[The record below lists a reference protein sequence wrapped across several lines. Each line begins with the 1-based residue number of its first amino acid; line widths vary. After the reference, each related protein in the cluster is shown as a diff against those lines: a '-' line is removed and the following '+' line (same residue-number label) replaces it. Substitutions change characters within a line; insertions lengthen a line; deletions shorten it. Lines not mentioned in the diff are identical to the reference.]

1 VQSIKA
7 RSQKFSS
14 GLGSGQISGTRR
26 ENNMCKNIDVQA
38 MKDDIIMKVKYF
50 DAGKAL
56 GIVGA
61 AMESFK
67 PKAIKAKVE
76 NLFDEDLQFKLA
88 GHLRVVKDFGYW
100 AVTRFQ
106 GIF

>member
-1 VQSIKA
+1 
-7 RSQKFSS
+7 
-14 GLGSGQISGTRR
+14 
-26 ENNMCKNIDVQA
+26 MCKNIDVQA
-38 MKDDIIMKVKYF
+38 MKDDIIMKIKYF

-56 GIVGA
+56 GMVGA
-61 AMESFK
+61 AMESFN
-67 PKAIKAKVE
+67 PKTIKAKCE
-76 NLFDEDLQFKLA
+76 SLFDEDLMFKLS

>member
-1 VQSIKA
+1 
-7 RSQKFSS
+7 
-14 GLGSGQISGTRR
+14 
-26 ENNMCKNIDVQA
+26 MCKNLDVQA
-38 MKDDIIMKVKYF
+38 MKDDIIMKIKFF

-56 GIVGA
+56 AIVGA
-61 AMESFK
+61 AMESFN

-76 NLFDEDLQFKLA
+76 NLIDEDTKIKMNV
-88 GHLRVVKDFGYW
+88 HLRVVKDFGYW

>member
-1 VQSIKA
+1 
-7 RSQKFSS
+7 
-14 GLGSGQISGTRR
+14 
-26 ENNMCKNIDVQA
+26 MCKNIDVQA

-56 GIVGA
+56 GMVGA
-61 AMESFK
+61 AMESFN

-76 NLFDEDLQFKLA
+76 NLFDEDTMFKMNV
-88 GHLRVVKDFGYW
+88 HLRVVKDFGYW
-100 AVTRFQ
+100 VVTRFQ